1 MDRWIGSV
9 KGEEEEKNRRRVRG
23 ECFVKFIVMFVIKKN
38 CLKVL

>member
-9 KGEEEEKNRRRVRG
+9 KGEEEEKNRRVRG